1 MSAFTDAD
9 RHTHAVVEVAG
20 LLAGVATGS
29 HGGIQ
34 ADELRALRD
43 WLAWR
48 VEAGWRPS
56 SGDFYTAQADAYDD
70 AVRAMARAALT
81 LFEHKC
87 GEWVA

>member
-9 RHTHAVVEVAG
+9 RHAHAVVEVAG

-29 HGGIQ
+29 FGGGQ
-34 ADELRALRD
+34 ADEMRALRD

-48 VEAGWRPS
+48 VEAGWRLHTV
-56 SGDFYTAQADAYDD
+56 GYAAAYDD

-81 LFEHKC
+81 LFRDKC
-87 GEWVA
+87 REWVA